1 MRRDLLSQKVVRQFV
16 RYFAVAGVGLV
27 VDFGTVIF
35 TKQILGF
42 YYLLAV
48 CCGFILGLIFTY
60 IFSNKFVFGAP
71 KVDHKKAFVLFGVIG
86 LVGLG
91 ILNILMLIL
100 TGWLGVN
107 YIIAKAL
114 ATIVVFAW
122 NFLARRTLF
131 HEDNAAEQAAQA
143 L

>member
-1 MRRDLLSQKVVRQFV
+1 MSSLLSRTVARQFA
-16 RYFAVAGVGLV
+16 RYFAVAGAGLI

-35 TKQILGF
+35 TKQVLGL

-71 KVDHKKAFVLFGVIG
+71 KGDHKKVFLLFGIVG

-100 TGWLGVN
+100 TGWLGIN
-107 YIIAKAL
+107 YIIAKAA

-131 HEDNAAEQAAQA
+131 KEEEQELERVQA
-143 L
+143 V

>member
-1 MRRDLLSQKVVRQFV
+1 MNRGLLSKKVAQQFV
-16 RYFAVAGVGLV
+16 RYFAVAGVGLA

-35 TKQILGF
+35 TKQVLGF

-60 IFSNKFVFGAP
+60 FFSNKFVFGAP
-71 KVDHKKAFVLFGVIG
+71 KGDHRKVFLLFGVVG

-91 ILNILMLIL
+91 ILNILMLVL

-107 YIIAKAL
+107 YIVAKAL
-114 ATIVVFAW
+114 ATVVVFAW

-131 HEDNAAEQAAQA
+131 HNEELEQVQPV
-143 L
+143 